1 MRIGTRLVAGLL
13 TGLSLAAAA
22 AAAPQEVPLSPALRA
37 FLQSEMRGIASGVQ
51 AITVALA
58 TAEWDQVVREA
69 VKIRDSY
76 IRHRELSELQRRE
89 LEALP
94 AGFHALDAA
103 FHERAGRLAAAAGA
117 HDGELAAYQLHRLV
131 EGCVAC
137 HSQYVRYRFTGF
149 GAPAAAEHE
158 HQH

>member
-1 MRIGTRLVAGLL
+1 MKIASRLVAGALA
-13 TGLSLAAAA
+13 GLSFAAV
-22 AAAPQEVPLSPALRA
+22 AAPDAPPAPLSPALRA
-37 FLQSEMRGIASGVQ
+37 FLQGEMRGIATGVQ

-58 TAEWDQVVREA
+58 TAEWDQAAATA

-103 FHERAGRLAAAAGA
+103 FHERAGRLAAAAA
-117 HDGELAAYQLHRLV
+117 VHDGELAAYQLHRLV
-131 EGCVAC
+131 EGCIAC

-149 GAPAAAEHE
+149 GAPAAAEGG